1 HPIPSHPIP
10 PHPIPSH
17 PTPSHSI
24 PSHPIPSHPI
34 PSHPIPPHPIPSH
47 PIPSHPIPSHP
58 IPSHPI
64 PVSWRPLAAPPP
76 RSGRTSHRAVPSAA
90 GVASS
95 SFRAPRPLGASRRA
109 ESDEKR
115 ENPRFEQICDLFLN
129 FFLVFFLF
137 PLSAAPPL
145 RGGRMV
151 QPDGDNM
158 AATMKKAAAE
168 DVNVT
173 FEDQQKINKFAR
185 NTSRITELKEEI
197 EVKKK
202 QLQNLEDACDD
213 IMLLDDDD
221 SHLIPYQIG
230 DVFISHSL
238 EETQEM
244 LEEAKRSLQEEIE
257 ALESR
262 VESIQRVLSDLKVQ
276 LYAKFGNNINLEAED
291 S

>member
-1 HPIPSHPIP
+1 S
-10 PHPIPSH
+10 
-17 PTPSHSI
+17 
-24 PSHPIPSHPI
+24 
-34 PSHPIPPHPIPSH
+34 
-47 PIPSHPIPSHP
+47 
-58 IPSHPI
+58 
-64 PVSWRPLAAPPP
+64 
-76 RSGRTSHRAVPSAA
+76 
-90 GVASS
+90 
-95 SFRAPRPLGASRRA
+95 
-109 ESDEKR
+109 
-115 ENPRFEQICDLFLN
+115 
-129 FFLVFFLF
+129 
-137 PLSAAPPL
+137 
-145 RGGRMV
+145 
-151 QPDGDNM
+151 NM

-213 IMLLDDDD
+213 IMMLDDD
-221 SHLIPYQIG
+221 SLQIPYQIG
-230 DVFISHSL
+230 DVFISHSQ

-244 LEEAKRSLQEEIE
+244 LEEAKKSLQEEIE

>member
-1 HPIPSHPIP
+1 
-10 PHPIPSH
+10 
-17 PTPSHSI
+17 
-24 PSHPIPSHPI
+24 
-34 PSHPIPPHPIPSH
+34 
-47 PIPSHPIPSHP
+47 
-58 IPSHPI
+58 
-64 PVSWRPLAAPPP
+64 
-76 RSGRTSHRAVPSAA
+76 
-90 GVASS
+90 SS
-95 SFRAPRPLGASRRA
+95 LYFHFSL
-109 ESDEKR
+109 
-115 ENPRFEQICDLFLN
+115 Q
-129 FFLVFFLF
+129 
-137 PLSAAPPL
+137 
-145 RGGRMV
+145 
-151 QPDGDNM
+151 
-158 AATMKKAAAE
+158 AAE

-213 IMLLDDDD
+213 IMMLDDSD
-221 SHLIPYQIG
+221 SLLIPYQIG
-230 DVFISHSL
+230 DVFISHSQ

-244 LEEAKRSLQEEIE
+244 LEEAKKSLQEEIE